1 MNRHEVEF
9 ETNETD
15 VPSSAKCFYSTVVQP
30 ILNGRRRFHRNNVPR
45 KWDTVTDGQVWKWD
59 MVRDF
64 EEGLPTLGH
73 PRNIEPGMN
82 SPFGCGGKPIPGPI
96 LPARV
101 ITYKHIQLY
110 LSIATVSLFTLL
122 PSIHNLKTTKL
133 FTSFHVDKLCDNEI
147 FICLGGTKVIFSGL
161 SIVDCSNSKA

>member
-1 MNRHEVEF
+1 
-9 ETNETD
+9 
-15 VPSSAKCFYSTVVQP
+15 
-30 ILNGRRRFHRNNVPR
+30 
-45 KWDTVTDGQVWKWD
+45 
-59 MVRDF
+59 
-64 EEGLPTLGH
+64 
-73 PRNIEPGMN
+73 MN

-133 FTSFHVDKLCDNEI
+133 FTSFQGDKLCDNEI
-147 FICLGGTKVIFSGL
+147 FIYKYLIVIICLGGTKVIFSGL
-161 SIVDCSNSKA
+161 NKVDC